1 MKIKIDYI
9 DSAYSYHMMK
19 FDHITMSETNKI
31 ITKEGPIL
39 MNLGGRSIP
48 F

>member
-1 MKIKIDYI
+1 MRIKIDFIESTYK
-9 DSAYSYHMMK
+9 YTMMK